1 MSILYYKTN
10 GIFNHLIDQELFK
23 LYDPRIYYISS
34 TKREKNS
41 NQLYIMNYISQ
52 KSAFCFFDP

>member
-1 MSILYYKTN
+1 MWILYYKTN

-34 TKREKNS
+34 RKREKNT